1 MMRKIYFF
9 LVLGLS
15 MAVGAAAQAVESVTV
30 LDWDGSQLKNRTLYI
45 GVGEQRELQ
54 LAVEP
59 EGADLS
65 TLALGME
72 MLDGDEELGSPA
84 SFNGLVIYG
93 NREGTR
99 HLYIYNENR
108 QKQLASVS
116 IVVSYVATGR
126 LYPEE
131 TQEGQ
136 VWYSLNAKGQLQFW
150 ADSLDSPKPA
160 YTQISYN
167 IPSYNSASDA
177 PWYEFRKEIKEVLL
191 DNLDNIGS
199 YAFNDLTNIS
209 YVSFPD
215 DIQTLGD
222 YVFLGC
228 SNLRTLEV
236 QRYDPK
242 NQPVITTPSGVSLIT
257 ENSNPQNPM
266 RVEAVIVN
274 TRDSE
279 ALEMYS
285 SKNTEWSLC
294 GKVVNGSGYVNDSY
308 LRYEISPS
316 KTGGLQLTISQ
327 SSWLDEDAVL
337 ADRTEDIT
345 YPWDDLGDLVE
356 DLKIN
361 DRIRYIGADVFSTLT
376 ALQTIQFN
384 QSTAPVD
391 SINIWAFSWDIHP
404 WKFAFGDPQDG
415 PVFPPKVVG
424 ANLEDEEANI
434 KEALDSWYHFYENTV
449 LYVPDSAFM
458 HNNELVRSIDLYRA
472 DPIWGQTFNRLTDRT
487 VESNST
493 NENEVVLKWLPLEDA
508 VSYRLIVRKQDCADC
523 EATLVIPATGIQ
535 GLVDWGQII
544 NPSGSPRRSPR
555 EDDHGGMTLVITIQ
569 EGSGTA
575 HNTDVEVS
583 VTGMEPNQVYTFT
596 REVNKSD
603 GIDVALSKSGS
614 FQVEANAIENIYAV
628 DLGETKIYDIL
639 GRTAGNSIEA
649 LPDGIYILSE
659 GDSRIKIILRR

>member
-30 LDWDGSQLKNRTLYI
+30 LDWDGSQLKNKTLYI

-160 YTQISYN
+160 YTQISYI

-404 WKFAFGDPQDG
+404 WKFALGDPQDG

-487 VESNST
+487 VESDST

-628 DLGETKIYDIL
+628 DLGETKIFDIL
-639 GRTAGNSIEA
+639 GRTTGNSIEA